1 MGGKFFV
8 IGELSFCEEEEE
20 EDEEEDRRLSS
31 DLAFSTS
38 SM

>member
-1 MGGKFFV
+1 M